1 MKFYCLK
8 LNLVSFEEI
17 AVEFLGRVMTTFFT
31 ALLREM
37 RALVEGSLLTLFA
50 TLESLLA
57 LLSE

>member
-1 MKFYCLK
+1 M
-8 LNLVSFEEI
+8 
-17 AVEFLGRVMTTFFT
+17 EFLGRVMTTFFT